1 MKTQKFYF
9 LLFAML
15 MAMPMTVSAAN
26 KANENYVDSLTKV
39 AEQGNVE
46 TQLLLGFLY
55 SDRDDYAEAT
65 KWFNKAAEQGNS
77 AAQAFLGRLYY
88 NGKGVKQD
96 YDEAVNWFRKA
107 ADRGNVIAQNYLG
120 DLCSAGKGVKQDYA
134 EAVQWYRKAA
144 EQGYAPAQFDLGLLY
159 YENKG
164 KQDYAEAAKWYR
176 KAAEQGYWP
185 AQQNL
190 GLCYKEGIGV
200 KQDYAEAA
208 KWCRKAAEQGFVYA
222 QNILGDFYAQGQGVK
237 QDYTEATKWYR
248 KAADQ
253 GNSAAQVKSGLCYAI
268 GKGVEQNF
276 SKASNLIFKGLEKD
290 YGLLGLVFLIILL
303 LVMFI
308 DFSRGDY
315 KKYKKEG
322 LKKSQ
327 SILLSLI
334 NFLLQYLPL
343 TFMLVLIAIFIIYNG
358 IPLLDY
364 GDFLRLV
371 CVPVAIALIGSFI
384 TAFLTEMLRKSQKTN
399 SISTEGENETS
410 KDKLL
415 PSLAFALGEVS
426 VSALLSLVILV
437 GISYYWFITKALA
450 YEPLSGLTSLP
461 GSVPKDGLYLLL
473 VGILIVLVAILI
485 GLIVVPLIIR
495 LVWGWRNTSSR
506 FNWKNVVLYTY
517 CNKPIKKNQ
526 YIKGVIIPFF
536 IVGLLPLLVSPFVNS
551 VGMCLFGIVI
561 ILMTSINFMMAWDLR
576 KEPDDYIIKD
586 IEGRYAFFL
595 PDEEWHSIL
604 VAADEMNN

>member
-1 MKTQKFYF
+1 MKTYKFYY
-9 LLFAML
+9 LLLTML
-15 MAMPMTVSAAN
+15 LAMPIKTSAAY
-26 KANENYVDSLTKV
+26 KANENYLDSLTKV
-39 AEQGNVE
+39 AEQGDVE
-46 TQLLLGFLY
+46 TQLLLGIFY
-55 SDRDDYAEAT
+55 SDWDWGKKKDYTEAA
-65 KWFNKAAEQGNS
+65 KWYRKAAEQGNS
-77 AAQAFLGRLYY
+77 AAQERLGSLYCL
-88 NGKGVKQD
+88 GKGVRQD
-96 YDEAVNWFRKA
+96 SVEAEK
-107 ADRGNVIAQNYLG
+107 
-120 DLCSAGKGVKQDYA
+120 
-134 EAVQWYRKAA
+134 WYRKAA

-159 YENKG
+159 YGNKG
-164 KQDYAEAAKWYR
+164 KQEYAEAAKWWR

-185 AQQNL
+185 AQHSL
-190 GLCYKEGIGV
+190 GLCYKDGLGV
-200 KQDYAEAA
+200 KQDYVEAA

-237 QDYTEATKWYR
+237 QDYAEATKWYR
-248 KAADQ
+248 KSADQ

-334 NFLLQYLPL
+334 KLLLQHLPL

-461 GSVPKDGLYLLL
+461 GSVPLDGLYLLL

-495 LVWGWRNTSSR
+495 FVCGWRNTSSR
-506 FNWKNVVLYTY
+506 FNWKNMVLYTY

-526 YIKGVIIPFF
+526 YIKGVITPFF
-536 IVGLLPLLVSPFVNS
+536 VGLLPLLASPFVNS
-551 VGMCLFGIVI
+551 IGMCLFGIVI
-561 ILMTSINFMMAWDLR
+561 IFMTSINFMMAWDLR

-586 IEGRYAFFL
+586 IEGIYAFFL